1 MEYIINFFQS
11 VLGLKARQGW
21 IFFLAGGAVALI
33 CLFKPEPFKFD
44 DAWLTISSVVCIFGA
59 TILVVSLGSVIYSYL
74 VEFKARSAKRRA
86 LEAKSRQLAE
96 NSVRNLKVLNDRE
109 RVCLAFILKKGKQR
123 FNASSRLNDTTR
135 LLQKGIIRY
144 DDPNSRDIFAV
155 TESVWGMREQL
166 IDDLPDIR
174 MDLRDAPW
182 ER

>member
-21 IFFLAGGAVALI
+21 IFFISGGVIAALCLLAPA
-33 CLFKPEPFKFD
+33 PYNFD
-44 DAWLTISSVVCIFGA
+44 NGWLTVSSAVCIFGA
-59 TILVVSLGSVIYSYL
+59 TILVVSLGSVIYSSL
-74 VEFKARSAKRRA
+74 VEFKDRLTKSRA

-96 NSVRNLKVLNDRE
+96 NSVRNLKVLNDHE

-135 LLQKGIIRY
+135 LVEKGIIRY
-144 DDPNSRDIFAV
+144 DDPKSRDIFAV
-155 TESVWGMREQL
+155 TESVWEMREQL

-182 ER
+182 VR